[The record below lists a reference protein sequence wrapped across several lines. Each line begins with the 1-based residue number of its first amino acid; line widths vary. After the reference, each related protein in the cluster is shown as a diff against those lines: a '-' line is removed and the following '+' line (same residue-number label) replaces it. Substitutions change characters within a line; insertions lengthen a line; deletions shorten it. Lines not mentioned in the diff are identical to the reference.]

1 MNKRFIKFL
10 GLTLLVSL
18 GMSSVITAD
27 AKEPYASYYIGDN
40 GSYTI
45 PAPYEVVTVIDFK
58 TTEEGRLAN
67 PEDIFIGRDD
77 KIYVADTG
85 NSRIVIINPVNE
97 AGEYTLNNIIKGD
110 DTFANGDMS
119 GLKNPKGVFVDEDGS
134 ILVADTGNNRLVEF
148 TQYGYFKYSYTSP
161 TSSLLSEDF
170 TYMPLKV
177 TKDIRGYIY
186 VANSSDSYGIL
197 MLDSDGSFRQYYGA
211 NKVTLSFWESIA
223 RLLWD
228 REDRLGTV
236 VTLPYS
242 FNNIFAST
250 DGYIYA
256 TTTTATPP
264 QVRKINAGGSDV
276 VYANYNF
283 NDRGIT
289 NSYSGSSSQNFC
301 DVTVDNFNN
310 MLIVDQQY
318 GRIYEYDENGTNLF
332 AFSTTGAGYGQ
343 LSLPSAI
350 EVDSKGRLYVLNK
363 GSGTITVFQTTEFAD
378 LIHNANN
385 MYAKGK
391 YQEAFPI
398 WQQVLDRDSYYNLAL
413 KNMGTIHMREEE
425 YTKAIDYFYEAENAT
440 LASEAFKEIRADFLR
455 DYFPIIAS
463 VLVGVVVLWL
473 ILIEVKNARRR
484 KYGPPPEKQ
493 NWFTPVKQFFG
504 RLKNVLRHPIDTFEA
519 IRYENQG
526 SYVDMAVI
534 MVLWTVVCV
543 ASKYCVS
550 FIYRGGTP
558 LEFIKPMRLVLT
570 ALLPWFVVCLVNYGV
585 TTIMYGEGR
594 ARDVFIGGAYC
605 HTPLL
610 LFSLPLALLTKL
622 LTLDEQALYGLIHT
636 LIYVWVGILV
646 YLCIK
651 SIHGFHPVKAVIV
664 VFITAVG
671 VALVVLLFMI
681 VYGMAA
687 QLISFVTQFAKELS
701 YLV

>member
-1 MNKRFIKFL
+1 VNRRFIKFL
-10 GLTLLVSL
+10 VLTLLVSL
-18 GMSSVITAD
+18 VMTSVLTAD

-67 PEDIFIGRDD
+67 PEDIFIGQDD

-85 NSRIVIINPVNE
+85 NSRIVVINPVNE
-97 AGEYTLNNIIKGD
+97 AGEYTLNNIIQGD

-119 GLKNPKGVFVDEDGS
+119 GLKNPKGIYVDEDGS

-148 TQYGYFKYSYTSP
+148 TQYGFFKYSYASP
-161 TSSLLSEDF
+161 TSSLLSKDF

-242 FNNIFAST
+242 FNNIFASK

-276 VYANYNF
+276 VYAGYNF
-283 NDRGIT
+283 NDTGIT
-289 NSYSGSSSQNFC
+289 TSYSGTSSQNFC
-301 DVTVDNFNN
+301 DVTVDNYNN
-310 MLIVDQQY
+310 MLIIDQQY

-343 LSLPSAI
+343 LSLPSAV

-378 LIHNANN
+378 LIHSANN

-455 DYFPIIAS
+455 EYFPVIAS

-473 ILIEVKNARRR
+473 VLIEIKNARRR

-493 NWFTPVKQFFG
+493 NWFTPIKQFFG
-504 RLKNVLRHPIDTFEA
+504 RLKNVLRHPIDTFEG

-526 SYVDMAVI
+526 SYVDMVII
-534 MVLWTVVCV
+534 MVVWTVVNV
-543 ASKYCVS
+543 ASAYCVS

-558 LEFIKPMRLVLT
+558 LEFIKPMNLIGT

-594 ARDVFIGGAYC
+594 SRDVFIGGAYC

-610 LFSLPLALLTKL
+610 LFTLPLALLTNV
-622 LTLDEQALYGLIHT
+622 LTLEEQSLYNLIHT

-651 SIHGFHPVKAVIV
+651 SIHGFHPVKAVV
-664 VFITAVG
+664 VLFITIVG

-681 VYGMAA
+681 VYGMAS
-687 QLISFVTQFAKELS
+687 QLIQFVTQFAKELS
-701 YLV
+701 YVV